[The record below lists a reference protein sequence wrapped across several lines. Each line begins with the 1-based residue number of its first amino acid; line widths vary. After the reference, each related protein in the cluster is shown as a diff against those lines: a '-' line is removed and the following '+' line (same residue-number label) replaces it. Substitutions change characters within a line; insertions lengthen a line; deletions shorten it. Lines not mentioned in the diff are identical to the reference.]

1 MGLGE
6 LYESQFKNFL
16 GIGENKNEKLK
27 AEIMDSFKEL
37 NYFLDSLSNFSF
49 VPHPTK
55 SNGKKGQTEAIVVE
69 EKVPLTLWN
78 GQR

>member
-1 MGLGE
+1 M
-6 LYESQFKNFL
+6 

-27 AEIMDSFKEL
+27 SEIMDSFKEL
-37 NYFLDSLSNFSF
+37 NYYLDSLSNFSF
-49 VPHPTK
+49 VPKPTK
-55 SNGKKGQTEAIVVE
+55 ETTKKVQSEAIVVE